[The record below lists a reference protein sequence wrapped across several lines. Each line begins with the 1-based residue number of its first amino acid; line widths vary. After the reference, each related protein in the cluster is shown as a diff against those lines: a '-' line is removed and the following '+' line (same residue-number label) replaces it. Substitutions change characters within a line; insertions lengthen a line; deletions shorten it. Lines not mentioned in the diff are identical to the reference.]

1 MISCQL
7 ASSFASPNDP
17 FRQGHPYE
25 PLLAVSGIDKTI
37 KIFSPDSQA
46 QDDARVGV
54 NIGSS
59 SNDSSG
65 YNSVSERRR
74 RARGDAANG
83 SESGNSKGQGLSSR
97 KCMHQS
103 YQIISQNDL
112 ERQGG
117 GMRHAFITVGSGNP
131 LSKFAP
137 GGSFLSKG

>member
-1 MISCQL
+1 MISYRL
-7 ASSFASPNDP
+7 ASRSSSPNHP

-46 QDDARVGV
+46 QDDARIGV
-54 NIGSS
+54 NIGSA
-59 SNDSSG
+59 SNGSSG

-74 RARGDAANG
+74 RARDDSAKG

-103 YQIISQNDL
+103 YQIICQNDL

-117 GMRHAFITVGSGNP
+117 GMRHAFITVCSGNP
-131 LSKFAP
+131 LSKFAA
-137 GGSFLSKG
+137 GCSFLSKS